1 MAECAN
7 PLLLGWVKEW
17 FDEARARN
25 SKGASVYKK
34 AYDSLKS
41 CPLPF
46 EHPSEAQQLHGFGPK
61 LCDRLTAK
69 LKAHCEEDGIPMP
82 QRHHRKRKKAASKD
96 KDDDDDNDDAPSP
109 AKKRRK
115 TKAYVPGLRTGPY
128 ALILALATLDENTSS
143 GLTKQEL
150 IELAQPYCNS
160 SFTAPSDPS
169 SYYTAWSSMK
179 TLESKDLV
187 YIKGRPTKKYGLTDD
202 GWEVAKRIKKT
213 LDPNQGRLDDSPR
226 PSPNGKGKGRAGDF
240 MDLNPSPPRSRP
252 GPSESLT
259 KPAVPD
265 LVPQGTSSALPTFT
279 PITLL
284 PGKFT
289 IELVLDIREI
299 RAKSDRD
306 YMQNEL
312 EKKGVKPIMRALELG
327 DILWVAKLH
336 NPQLLSSLGAEG
348 DEVLLDWII
357 ERKRLDDLIGS
368 IKDGRFHEQKFRLRK
383 GGVKNVVYIIEEINM
398 NDDHFKKYEEAVESA
413 IASTQVVNGFFV
425 KKTQKMDDTIRY
437 LTRMTMML
445 KSRYENKHLQVIPT
459 PVITSKNYLAL
470 LDHLR
475 KNEPGTDYHITYSA
489 FASLVSKSESL
500 TLRDVYLK
508 MLMCTRGVTGEKALE
523 MQQRWKTPAE
533 FIEAYEKCGTGEQGR
548 RRKLELVSGEM
559 GNLVG
564 RKKIAKATSVKV
576 AEVWG
581 DEEYA

>member
-7 PLLLGWVKEW
+7 PLLLRWVKEW
-17 FDEARARN
+17 WDEARARN

-69 LKAHCEEDGIPMP
+69 LKAHCEEEDIPMP
-82 QRHHRKRKKAASKD
+82 QIPNRKRKKAASKNN
-96 KDDDDDNDDAPSP
+96 DDGSDDDDAPSP
-109 AKKRRK
+109 AKKPRK
-115 TKAYVPGLRTGPY
+115 VKPYVPGLRSGAY
-128 ALILALATLDENTSS
+128 ALVLALATVDEHSS
-143 GLTKQEL
+143 NGLTKQEL
-150 IELAQPYCNS
+150 IDRAQPHCDA
-160 SFTAPSDPS
+160 SFSAPSDPKS
-169 SYYTAWSSMK
+169 FYTAWNSMK

-187 YIKGRPTKKYGLTDD
+187 YTKGRPTKKYTLTDD

-213 LDPNQGRLDDSPR
+213 LDLSQGRIDDFTR
-226 PSPNGKGKGRAGDF
+226 PSPNGKSKEKASDF
-240 MDLNPSPPRSRP
+240 LGLSPSPSRSRP
-252 GPSESLT
+252 RPRESPT
-259 KPAVPD
+259 KPAAPE
-265 LVPQGTSSALPTFT
+265 LILQGNSSAIPKFT
-279 PITLL
+279 PITLP
-284 PGKFT
+284 PGTFT

-312 EKKGVKPIMRALELG
+312 EKRGVKPIMRALELG
-327 DILWVAKLH
+327 DCLWVAKLH
-336 NPQLLSSLGAEG
+336 NPQLLPNAGAEG
-348 DEVLLDWII
+348 DEVLLDYIV
-357 ERKRLDDLIGS
+357 ERKRLDDLVSS

-383 GGVKNVVYIIEEINM
+383 GGVKNVVYIIEEINVSE
-398 NDDHFKKYEEAVESA
+398 DHFQKYQEAVESA
-413 IASTQVVNGFFV
+413 IASTQVVNGFFI

-445 KSRYENKHLQVIPT
+445 KERYGNRHLQVIPT
-459 PVITSKNYLAL
+459 PVITSKNYLPL
-470 LDHLR
+470 LEHLR
-475 KNEPGTDYHITYSA
+475 DKEPGTDYHVTYNA

-508 MLMCTRGVTGEKALE
+508 MLMCTRGVTGEKAVE
-523 MQQRWKTPAE
+523 MQRRWKTPAE
-533 FIEAYEKCGTGEQGR
+533 FTEAYEKCGSGEEGR
-548 RRKLELVSGEM
+548 RRRGAMVSGEM

-564 RKKIAKATSVKV
+564 RKKIAKALSVKV